1 MMQANVMTRVRRL
14 DGTTA
19 DAVCEEAAAVARAGG
34 MLAMPTDSFYGLGV
48 NPFDAA
54 AVRRLCAVKGRDE
67 GKPILVLIAD
77 RAQLKDLVGPL
88 PAAATALM
96 DRFWPGPL
104 TIVCPAAPALPE
116 VLTAG
121 TGTIGVRLAA
131 QPLLAKLLRHA
142 GPLTGTSANR
152 SGDAP
157 ARTAREVERVF
168 GGDVELILDGGP
180 SIATTPSTVVDA
192 TGRSVRLVREGP
204 VTWTA
209 IQNVLGREA

>member
-1 MMQANVMTRVRRL
+1 MMQAGAMTRVRTL
-14 DGTTA
+14 DESTA
-19 DAVCEEAAAVARAGG
+19 DAVCGEAAAVARAGG

-48 NPFDAA
+48 NPFDEA

-67 GKPILVLIAD
+67 GKPVLVLIVD

-88 PAAATALM
+88 PAAAIALM

-116 VLTAG
+116 ILTAG

-131 QPLLAKLLRHA
+131 HPLLAKLLRRA

-157 ARTAREVERVF
+157 ARTAREVEQVL
-168 GGDVELILDGGP
+168 GDDVELILDGGP
-180 SIATTPSTVVDA
+180 SIATAPSTVVDA
-192 TGRSVRLVREGP
+192 TGHVVRLVREGP
-204 VTWTA
+204 VAWTA
-209 IQNVLGREA
+209 IQNVLGRGA